1 MNPWRDLGGLPRGVW
16 VLFFATLVNRA
27 GTMALP
33 FLVLYLTRLG
43 YPASQAGL
51 MLTVYGVSALVT
63 APVAGRIADRFG
75 SLVVMKASLV
85 SSGLVLL
92 AFPVARGAW
101 VAAAVALL
109 AVTTESFRPANLSS
123 ISELVAPERRK
134 AAFALHRLAVNVGMS
149 IGPALG
155 GLLATVS
162 FPALFRV
169 DGVTS
174 VAAAVLLAVFFR
186 RADKQDDADA
196 PGETRDVA
204 SDATNDAPGA
214 ADGVAAAAA
223 NDAGAATG
231 GVATPASG
239 LAPGAT
245 KEGGSLSGRGPVTAR
260 GSFLRRQFGAFAD
273 PRLAYFLA
281 ALMPLLLILFQ
292 NESVLALFLVRDL
305 GMTEAGYGLMFTI
318 NTALIVLLE
327 VPLNSATAHWSHRR
341 ALALG
346 SALFAVGF
354 GSYGLASSAW
364 GVAAGVVIWSFGE
377 MILLPASSAY
387 VAELAPARRRG
398 EYMGLYTMSF
408 SLAFATGPWIGTT
421 VYERHGSR
429 VVWAGALALGLLS
442 AALLARVRAPGGG
455 VAGGGGAAAG
465 GGAAGG

>member
-1 MNPWRDLGGLPRGVW
+1 MNPWRDLKGLPRGVW

-43 YPASQAGL
+43 YPAGRAGL

-63 APVAGRIADRFG
+63 APVAGRVADRFG
-75 SLVVMKASLV
+75 SLPVMKASLL

-92 AFPVARGAW
+92 VFPFARGAW
-101 VAAAVALL
+101 VPVAVALL

-123 ISELVAPERRK
+123 ISELVAAERRK

-155 GLLATVS
+155 GLLASAS

-169 DGVTS
+169 DGATSVAAAALLAVFFHRTGKKDDATSAAPDVTS
-174 VAAAVLLAVFFR
+174 VAA
-186 RADKQDDADA
+186 
-196 PGETRDVA
+196 PG
-204 SDATNDAPGA
+204 ATNDAP
-214 ADGVAAAAA
+214 DKTNDVAA
-223 NDAGAATG
+223 GATG
-231 GVATPASG
+231 GVAASLAVAASTSDAASG
-239 LAPGAT
+239 VA
-245 KEGGSLSGRGPVTAR
+245 KEGESSSGREPVGER
-260 GSFLRRQFGAFAD
+260 ESFLRQQFGAFAD
-273 PRLAYFLA
+273 ARLAYFLA
-281 ALMPLLLILFQ
+281 ALLPLLLILFQ

-346 SALFAVGF
+346 AALFAAGF

-364 GVAAGVVIWSFGE
+364 GVAAAVVVWSFGE

-387 VAELAPARRRG
+387 VAEIAPARKRG

-408 SLAFATGPWIGTT
+408 SLAFAVGPLLGTA
-421 VYERHGSR
+421 VYERHGPR
-429 VVWAGALALGLLS
+429 AVWAGAFVLGLLS
-442 AALLARVRAPGGG
+442 AALLARVRRLPTPH
-455 VAGGGGAAAG
+455 
-465 GGAAGG
+465 

>member
-1 MNPWRDLGGLPRGVW
+1 M
-16 VLFFATLVNRA
+16 LFFATLVNRA

-43 YPASQAGL
+43 YPASRAGL
-51 MLTVYGVSALVT
+51 MLTVYGVSALLT
-63 APVAGRIADRFG
+63 APLAGRLADRFG
-75 SLVVMKASLV
+75 SLVVMEASLV
-85 SSGLVLL
+85 SSGLVLF
-92 AFPVARGAW
+92 AFPLAGGAW

-155 GLLATVS
+155 GLLATIS

-169 DGVTS
+169 DGATS
-174 VAAAVLLAVFFR
+174 VLAAALLAIFFR
-186 RADKQDDADA
+186 RTDKKDDAAAHAPDA
-196 PGETRDVA
+196 TGDFASEVVNSGRGSTSDVA
-204 SDATNDAPGA
+204 AEA
-214 ADGVAAAAA
+214 AGGVAA
-223 NDAGAATG
+223 GAAG
-231 GVATPASG
+231 ESAS
-239 LAPGAT
+239 L
-245 KEGGSLSGRGPVTAR
+245 KERESDERE
-260 GSFLRRQFGAFAD
+260 SFLRRQFGAFAD

-292 NESVLALFLVRDL
+292 NESVMALFLVRDL

-346 SALFAVGF
+346 TFLFAAGF
-354 GSYGLASSAW
+354 GSYGLAASAW
-364 GVAAGVVIWSFGE
+364 GVAACVVVWSFGE
-377 MILLPASSAY
+377 MIMLPASSAY
-387 VAELAPARRRG
+387 VAEIAPASKRG

-408 SLAFATGPWIGTT
+408 SLAFAVGPWLGTS
-421 VYERHGSR
+421 VYERHGPR
-429 VVWAGALALGLLS
+429 VVWAGAFILGLLS
-442 AALLARVRAPGGG
+442 AALLARVRPA
-455 VAGGGGAAAG
+455 AGGAARIG
-465 GGAAGG
+465 

>member
-1 MNPWRDLGGLPRGVW
+1 MNPWRDLKGLPRGVW

-63 APVAGRIADRFG
+63 APLAGRIADRFG
-75 SLVVMKASLV
+75 SLVVMEASLL
-85 SSGLVLL
+85 SSGLVLM

-123 ISELVAPERRK
+123 ISELVAPDRRK

-169 DGVTS
+169 DGATS

-186 RADKQDDADA
+186 RAGKRDAA
-196 PGETRDVA
+196 AAVETGA
-204 SDATNDAPGA
+204 ANDA
-214 ADGVAAAAA
+214 ADAAA
-223 NDAGAATG
+223 NDALTTTDDVASETTGGAA
-231 GVATPASG
+231 A
-239 LAPGAT
+239 GAA
-245 KEGGSLSGRGPVTAR
+245 KEHGPLTAR
-260 GSFLRRQFGAFAD
+260 EVLKEREAKESGAVGREPFLRRQFGAFAD

-281 ALMPLLLILFQ
+281 ALLPLLLILFQ

-341 ALALG
+341 ALSLG
-346 SALFAVGF
+346 AFLFAVGF
-354 GSYGLASSAW
+354 GAYGLASSAW
-364 GVAAGVVIWSFGE
+364 GVAACVVVWSFGE
-377 MILLPASSAY
+377 MIMLPASSAY
-387 VAELAPARRRG
+387 VAEIAPARKRG

-408 SLAFATGPWIGTT
+408 SLAFATGPWIGTS

-442 AALLARVRAPGGG
+442 AALLARVKR
-455 VAGGGGAAAG
+455 
-465 GGAAGG
+465 